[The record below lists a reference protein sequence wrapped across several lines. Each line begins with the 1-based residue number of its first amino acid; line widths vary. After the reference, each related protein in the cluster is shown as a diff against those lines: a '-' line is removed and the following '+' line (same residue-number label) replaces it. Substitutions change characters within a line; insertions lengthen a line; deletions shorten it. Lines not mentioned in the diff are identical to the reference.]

1 MVATLVAAALIF
13 GPTFAWAESSG
24 GDLPWFVGGVLGFY
38 VLNVISAFFGVAFI
52 GVARRSIAGEPW
64 SMGDGWSAAA
74 WRLGPILWWA
84 AVSTVVGLILQALE
98 RVRGGVVINVVARWI
113 VGAAWSLATF
123 FIVPVLAVE
132 GGSPFAAAK
141 RSAQIVRKRWGEG
154 IVGATAIGG
163 LFTIAICVAVI
174 PIVLGL
180 ASITSSPFVGLLL
193 VVVGVVAAAIA
204 IVANSAASQLFRFVL
219 YEYAATD
226 NVVGGSHRRSSTA
239 RSRSAAASFADA
251 VFGGRCRLP
260 PAMRIGVAK
269 EIKQDEYRVALTP
282 AGALELTRQGHEV
295 VIETGAGL
303 GSAMPDRDYERV
315 GARIGSVEEV
325 WESSDL
331 VLKVKEPIEPEYS
344 RLREGLILFTY
355 LHIAA
360 DEPLTRALLDSGI
373 TAVAYETV
381 EVGRTLP
388 LLAPMSEVA
397 GRLASQAGAYF
408 LEKPLGGRG
417 LLLGGVP
424 GVAPG
429 RVVIV
434 GGGVVGYN
442 AAVIAL
448 GLGAQ
453 VTILERSIDR
463 MRHLEE
469 VLSGRVTLLMSSSLQ
484 IEASVTD
491 ADLVIGAVLI
501 PGAVAPK
508 LVTREM
514 IGEMKDGAVV
524 VDVAIDQGGCFE
536 TSHATTHADPVYVV
550 DGVTHYCVANMP
562 GAVPITSTKSLTNA
576 TLPYVEAIA
585 NRGLRDA
592 VANDPALAKGVNVV
606 DGKLTYEAVAEAHGL
621 DYTPLEGVLPL
632 SAV

>member
-1 MVATLVAAALIF
+1 
-13 GPTFAWAESSG
+13 
-24 GDLPWFVGGVLGFY
+24 
-38 VLNVISAFFGVAFI
+38 
-52 GVARRSIAGEPW
+52 
-64 SMGDGWSAAA
+64 
-74 WRLGPILWWA
+74 
-84 AVSTVVGLILQALE
+84 
-98 RVRGGVVINVVARWI
+98 
-113 VGAAWSLATF
+113 
-123 FIVPVLAVE
+123 
-132 GGSPFAAAK
+132 
-141 RSAQIVRKRWGEG
+141 
-154 IVGATAIGG
+154 
-163 LFTIAICVAVI
+163 
-174 PIVLGL
+174 
-180 ASITSSPFVGLLL
+180 
-193 VVVGVVAAAIA
+193 
-204 IVANSAASQLFRFVL
+204 
-219 YEYAATD
+219 
-226 NVVGGSHRRSSTA
+226 
-239 RSRSAAASFADA
+239 
-251 VFGGRCRLP
+251 
-260 PAMRIGVAK
+260 MRIGVAK

-303 GSAMPDRDYERV
+303 GSAMPDADYERV
-315 GARIGSVEEV
+315 GARIASVDEV

-331 VLKVKEPIEPEYS
+331 VLKVKEPIEPEYA
-344 RLREGLILFTY
+344 RLRESLILFTY

-360 DEPLTRALLDSGI
+360 DEPLTRALLDSGV

-508 LVTREM
+508 LVTGEM
-514 IGEMKDGAVV
+514 IAEMKDGAVV

-592 VANDPALAKGVNVV
+592 VANDQALAKGVNVV
-606 DGKLTYEAVAEAHGL
+606 DGKLTYEAVADAHGL
-621 DYTPLEGVLPL
+621 DYTPLADVLPL
-632 SAV
+632 SKV